1 MTSKR
6 VSKGTPEQLM
16 SLVKD
21 RISELSQSDEL
32 MSATDI
38 SASSKHDGVL
48 EVLRFFKNRLNWDI
62 ADPEVQ
68 NYATAVAE
76 YMDMSRNAYSDIGQ
90 ESPYTLEDWYRDTKL
105 NYPEELE
112 AFEPVESADDI
123 ACGFDESY
131 SRERFLHSLIGD
143 VDSDLRANELEMVN
157 AETFDD
163 SLEVTVKHPN
173 GAVTEFTIPFADLS
187 MSFDRI
193 YQDADMIVDEILNE
207 FRYMR

>member
-1 MTSKR
+1 
-6 VSKGTPEQLM
+6 
-16 SLVKD
+16 
-21 RISELSQSDEL
+21 
-32 MSATDI
+32 
-38 SASSKHDGVL
+38 
-48 EVLRFFKNRLNWDI
+48 
-62 ADPEVQ
+62 
-68 NYATAVAE
+68 
-76 YMDMSRNAYSDIGQ
+76 MDMSRNAYSDIGQ

-112 AFEPVESADDI
+112 EFEPVEGANCI
-123 ACGFDESY
+123 AGGFDESY

-143 VDSDLRANELEMVN
+143 VDSDLRANELEMVD

-193 YQDADMIVDEILNE
+193 YEDADMIVDEILNE